1 MKFFECIFTN
11 FGRNGYVISIDTEE
25 KLNDIK
31 NCSFNYIN
39 EQSSGGIYNIND
51 KLVLIGNFFQQ
62 FQRNVYLFFM

>member
-1 MKFFECIFTN
+1 M
-11 FGRNGYVISIDTEE
+11 ISIDTEE